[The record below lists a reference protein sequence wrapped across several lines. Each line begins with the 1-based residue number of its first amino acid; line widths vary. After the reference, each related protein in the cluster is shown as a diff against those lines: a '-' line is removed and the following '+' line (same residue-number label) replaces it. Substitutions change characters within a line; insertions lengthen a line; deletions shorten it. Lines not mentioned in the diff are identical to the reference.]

1 MHEQFLCTSRIK
13 GLNLLIIAI
22 SACSKNLLNMSGYF
36 SSPSFP
42 GNYLDDMSCA
52 WHITVPSGHT
62 IHLEFQEFRLKDH
75 PRCKD
80 CFVQIFDG
88 QDLKSPALGRFCGY
102 MYPPLLVSSSNHFTI
117 DLSCLGDVHKARFK
131 AFYHSVSGMWS
142 FVRLACVSIIFARL
156 NRPRKNRQLVT
167 LKTSKTSIII
177 GNPQIGSRYIS
188 QTVPQKEF
196 VPVRKLRALEQLKS
210 FILHCKYL
218 AGNVLGRKFVSKTLL
233 KICFIR
239 QTNS

>member
-1 MHEQFLCTSRIK
+1 MLRGPGEKTLTIYQKVDNHRETAVWVSKRKTGTNWIFGQVPLSSISKFQVSIK
-13 GLNLLIIAI
+13 GEAEKTNDSIALTGLYI
-22 SACSKNLLNMSGYF
+22 DEKYCKHEPMRAKQACSKNLLNMSGYF

-42 GNYLDDMSCA
+42 GNYLDDMSCT

-131 AFYHSVSGMWS
+131 AFYHSVSALDYTDS
-142 FVRLACVSIIFARL
+142 SCL
-156 NRPRKNRQLVT
+156 RQQGT
-167 LKTSKTSIII
+167 
-177 GNPQIGSRYIS
+177 Q
-188 QTVPQKEF
+188 
-196 VPVRKLRALEQLKS
+196 
-210 FILHCKYL
+210 
-218 AGNVLGRKFVSKTLL
+218 
-233 KICFIR
+233 
-239 QTNS
+239 

>member
-42 GNYLDDMSCA
+42 GNYLDDMSCT

-131 AFYHSVSGMWS
+131 AFYHSVSALDYTDS
-142 FVRLACVSIIFARL
+142 SCL
-156 NRPRKNRQLVT
+156 RQQGCPSSCECKEFGEGQHEKILVT
-167 LKTSKTSIII
+167 GEELLSVPRNLPFNT
-177 GNPQIGSRYIS
+177 GAVNFQQNRIS
-188 QTVPQKEF
+188 QLREMDFADLP
-196 VPVRKLRALEQLKS
+196 KLEYIDMS
-210 FILHCKYL
+210 F
-218 AGNVLGRKFVSKTLL
+218 NVLIHLEEETFHNVTSVTTL
-233 KICFIR
+233 
-239 QTNS
+239 